1 VIVEDSGAAF
11 NSIAVEDIVLNLE
24 AINDVVKMER
34 AMLFFQD

>member
-1 VIVEDSGAAF
+1 MIVEDSGAAF
-11 NSIAVEDIVLNLE
+11 NSIAVEDIVFNLE